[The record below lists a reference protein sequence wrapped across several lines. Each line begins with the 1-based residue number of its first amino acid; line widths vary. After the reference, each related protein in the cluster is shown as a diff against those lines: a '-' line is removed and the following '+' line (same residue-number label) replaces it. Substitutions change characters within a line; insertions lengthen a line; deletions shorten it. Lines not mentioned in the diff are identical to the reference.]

1 MGELM
6 ATGPDNLLP
15 AADARGKAL
24 VDNKKTSKQGIPG
37 PVGKR
42 YGMNWTEMLAKK
54 GLETPGYKETVDQ
67 MRKDGRI
74 KGY

>member
-1 MGELM
+1 M
-6 ATGPDNLLP
+6 ATGSDNLLP
-15 AADARGKAL
+15 ATDARGKAL
-24 VDNKKTSKQGIPG
+24 VDNKKTGKQRISG
-37 PVGKR
+37 PAGKR
-42 YGMNWTEMLAKK
+42 YGMNWTEILAKR

>member
-1 MGELM
+1 MGEHM
-6 ATGPDNLLP
+6 AADSDDLLP
-15 AADARGKAL
+15 KTDAGGKAL

-37 PVGKR
+37 PIGKR
-42 YGMNWTEMLAKK
+42 YGMNWTEILAKR

>member
-6 ATGPDNLLP
+6 AAGSDDLLP
-15 AADARGKAL
+15 ATDAGGKAL
-24 VDNKKTSKQGIPG
+24 VDNKKAGKQRISG
-37 PVGKR
+37 PVGRR
-42 YGMNWTEMLAKK
+42 YGMNWTEILAKK

>member
-1 MGELM
+1 MGKFM
-6 ATGPDNLLP
+6 AAGSDDLLP
-15 AADARGKAL
+15 AADAGRKAL
-24 VDNKKTSKQGIPG
+24 VDNKKTGKQRISG
-37 PVGKR
+37 PAGKR

>member
-1 MGELM
+1 MGTFM
-6 ATGPDNLLP
+6 AAGPDNLLP
-15 AADARGKAL
+15 ATDARGKAL
-24 VDNKKTSKQGIPG
+24 VDNKKAGKQRISG
-37 PVGKR
+37 PAGKR
-42 YGMNWTEMLAKK
+42 YGMNWTEILAKR